1 MRYPMAALLERPG
14 GEHQVATAS
23 DDDVILAL
31 DNGTQSM
38 RALLFDRRGELVA
51 KANVPLDAYYSVQ
64 PGWAEQDPDYFWEM
78 LCNAC
83 KQLWQQPGVEK
94 SRVKAVALTTQ
105 RGTVVNLDKDG
116 NPLRPAIVWLDQ
128 REAGDYGRLPLA
140 WSLLFKVIGERKTI
154 EYFQRQTEANW
165 LRANQPGIWAATS
178 KYLLL
183 SGYLTYRLV
192 GAHVDSVACQVG
204 YLPFDFRKQRWAA
217 NWDWKWAA
225 TGVERSMLPR
235 LVAPAQA
242 LGMISAQASAQ
253 TGIPIG
259 LPMIAAGAD
268 KACEIL
274 GSGCVTPELACISF
288 GTSATINITS
298 RRYVEA
304 IALIPPYPSPLP
316 GAYCTEIQI
325 YRGFWLVSWFRDEF
339 GHREQALAKERG
351 VAPEKLFDELVAK
364 IPPGSD
370 GLLLQPYWSPGVRI
384 PGPEARGAMIGFSD
398 IHTRA
403 HMYRAIL
410 EGLAYALREG
420 KERIEKRSR
429 VRIERIR
436 ISGGGSQSDVAMQIA
451 ADVFGLPC
459 DRPHTYETAGLGAAI
474 DAAVGLGWYPDFDAA
489 IAGMTRVKETFRPQP
504 ETQLIYDRLHER
516 VYRPL
521 YGKLQPLY
529 REIRRIAGGL
539 A

>member
-1 MRYPMAALLERPG
+1 VEKAA
-14 GEHQVATAS
+14 

-31 DNGTQSM
+31 DNGTQSV

-51 KANVPLDAYYSVQ
+51 KAQARLEAYYSVQ

-83 KQLWQQPGVEK
+83 EQLWQQAGVDK
-94 SRVKAVALTTQ
+94 SRIKAVALTTQ

-116 NPLRPAIVWLDQ
+116 RPLRPAIVWPDQ
-128 REAGDYGRLPLA
+128 RQASNYGNLPAA
-140 WSLLFKVIGERKTI
+140 WSLLFKVIGEGKTI
-154 EYFQRQTEANW
+154 EYFQRQAEANW
-165 LRANQPGIWAATS
+165 LRANQPEIWNATS

-192 GAHVDSVACQVG
+192 GAYVDSVACQVG
-204 YLPFDFRKQRWAA
+204 YLPFDFRKQQWAA
-217 NWDWKWAA
+217 NRDWKWAA

-235 LVAPAQA
+235 LVPPAQT
-242 LGMISAQASAQ
+242 LGLISAEASAQ
-253 TGIPIG
+253 TGIPAG

-274 GSGCVTPELACISF
+274 GSGCVTPELGCISF
-288 GTSATINITS
+288 GTSATINTTS

-304 IALIPPYPSPLP
+304 IPLIPPYPSPVP
-316 GAYCTEIQI
+316 GAYCTEVQL
-325 YRGFWLVSWFRDEF
+325 YRGFWLISWFREEF
-339 GHREQALAKERG
+339 GHREQVLAKERG

-398 IHTRA
+398 VHTRA

-420 KERIEKRSR
+420 KERIEKRSK

-451 ADVFGLPC
+451 ADVFGLAC
-459 DRPHTYETAGLGAAI
+459 ERPHTYETAGLGAAI
-474 DAAVGLGWYPDFDAA
+474 DAAVGLGWYPDFKAA
-489 IAGMTRVKETFRPQP
+489 IARMTRVKDTFRPHP
-504 ETQLIYDRLHER
+504 ETQRVYDRLHHR

-529 REIRRIAGGL
+529 REIQRIAG
-539 A
+539 